1 MTPVLPDPVRCTTM
15 EAVLVIAAC
24 LFALIA
30 LDIAAV
36 AFGVDSREGFTDD
49 DPRRGLS

>member
-1 MTPVLPDPVRCTTM
+1 MD
-15 EAVLVIAAC
+15 A
-24 LFALIA
+24 LFALFLCVALLIA

-49 DPRRGLS
+49 RTPPGLE